1 MARLFD
7 LRKMSLLGRLGHIG
21 AWTALLW
28 IGVLVLLQLS
38 ASLRPWWPALAAPE
52 LNPVSLLALG
62 LPPLAQVLRPHA
74 PRLAGLAIQAG
85 LGLVG
90 LMLLEW
96 GMRLDSAT
104 WLSNS
109 VVDGVSMAGR
119 CALAGW
125 LLLSGLAAWAL
136 LRPGHT
142 RLSLALSLLAL
153 LSMGDSALAVFTV
166 TCWLVFGE
174 VPGASLLFSLPVL
187 LALLWFGL
195 VLVLIA
201 LGELDRQSQS
211 TPDEGYRWVFARN
224 LGLLLTTSVLAGL
237 AAAAVVSA
245 QSADLLIE
253 GLRARAERQARVL
266 ERHVGRAAALVAGA
280 YQQAWAPL
288 TAGAAQDWDRDGF
301 LRTLQHQGE
310 HIELA
315 LDVREATR
323 QGGSG
328 GAPVLRTAELTAS
341 VLADGRVRVELPP
354 KGRQSGLRVQLQLRS
369 DAGDSRAES
378 DRQLHQPVL
387 ICQAS
392 VQDHLSCVEFGP
404 GAEDTAGAAE
414 RFTVVAPGW
423 REQGHRLVELSRD
436 GQRLGLAALA
446 PVGDEGSYLMLRV
459 GAASLF
465 RAVGGPMLLAM
476 LLLSGLALLG
486 AGWSYWRQLPRLRQ
500 LYLSRAQSQATLRH
514 LPLATLVLDARLR
527 VIQVNPAA
535 EQLLEA
541 PASRWL
547 GLAAPD
553 LLPDWVRRIKPD
565 TLVDGISQSHNL
577 DLLTATGE
585 SVPVEVLLAGY
596 TLLGRHGMLLMLRD
610 LRAELDAAR
619 TMRRWTRVF
628 EDSGWGVVIGS
639 VGPRPVLE
647 QVNHAYARML
657 GYRPEELVG
666 QAVRQHVPVSHWETM
681 TRLRHGAELGGS
693 VQGEMRHRRRD
704 GSEIPTLVSVSA
716 VRDEAGTLMHFV
728 VSVQDISALKNA
740 EQTATRHAL
749 HLRAVL
755 DALPVGVWIGDLR
768 GQTTQT
774 NPAARQLWLGDAA
787 EREPDWRGSTALPVQ
802 HDSLM
807 RRAVV
812 LRGTLDSGLI
822 DFDRAPG
829 ERRSLLTTAS
839 PMFDP
844 QGEVIGAIAIDE
856 DLSSLRRSE
865 LAARAAHDLLERI
878 LDAGVVGVALCDAA
892 GRVLRHNLAWNLL
905 IGLGAD
911 ADVLRGCLEPDDGL
925 LQKNLIGR
933 VARGELPTYV
943 SEHRM
948 HRVGGTL
955 GWTLLIVCRLP
966 ATLGEE
972 DRVLVQVLDVDER
985 RRNAE
990 ELANN
995 HLRLA
1000 AAQKLAGIGDWQWDR
1015 DSGLFSC
1022 SDQMLRMLDKGLGAS
1037 RELTREQLLAQV
1049 HPEDRLRLALALEQA
1064 WHHGGGLALDVRLSR
1079 GGGPELIVYMHG
1091 TVQHVQG
1098 AMSMSGTLQDISE
1111 RKRIESE
1118 LRDSRERLRELV
1130 AYEGEV
1136 IEQERKRIAR
1146 EVHDELGQLLTALR
1160 LDLSMLRS
1168 QLDPDDARAQRA
1180 AQMRETMVTMTEVV
1194 RHIASNLR
1202 PAALD
1207 LGLVAAIEW
1216 LAEDFSLRW
1225 ETHCELQLP
1234 RGEESELAGLSEAA
1248 SLALFRAV
1256 QESLTNIAKYAR
1268 ATEVVIALTCE
1279 SGRLHLCVTDNGCGF
1294 DLAEVAARRGGGL
1307 GLLGMRERMHALGA
1321 RLNIES
1327 GPGGTRI
1334 DISYNI
1340 GRSPDT

>member
-1 MARLFD
+1 VFD

-21 AWTALLW
+21 AWAALLW
-28 IGVLVLLQLS
+28 ILVLTLLQLS
-38 ASLRPWWPALAAPE
+38 TSLRALWPALAAPE

-74 PRLAGLAIQAG
+74 QRLAALAIQAG

-96 GMRLDSAT
+96 GMRLDSAVL
-104 WLSNS
+104 LSNS

-119 CALAGW
+119 YALAGW

-142 RLSLALSLLAL
+142 RLSVALSLLAL

-166 TCWLVFGE
+166 TCWLVFGN

-195 VLVLIA
+195 ALVMIA
-201 LGELDRQSQS
+201 LGEIDRQGRSA
-211 TPDEGYRWVFARN
+211 PDQGYRWVFARN

-245 QSADLLIE
+245 QSADLLTE

-280 YQQAWAPL
+280 YQQALAQP
-288 TAGAAQDWDRDGF
+288 GATTNIGWDRDGF
-301 LRTLQHQGE
+301 LRTLQSQGE

-315 LDVREATR
+315 ADAREAAR
-323 QGGSG
+323 RHWVS
-328 GAPVLRTAELTAS
+328 AVPVLRTAELTAG
-341 VLADGRVRVELPP
+341 VLTDGRIRIELPA
-354 KGRQSGLRVQLQLRS
+354 KGRQSGLQVQLQLWS
-369 DAGDSRAES
+369 ETGESRTES
-378 DRQLHQPVL
+378 DRQLRQPLL
-387 ICQAS
+387 ICQAGE
-392 VQDHLSCVEFGP
+392 QDLLLCSEFDP
-404 GAEDTAGAAE
+404 GGDSAPAAAE
-414 RFTVVAPGW
+414 RFSVAASGW
-423 REQGHRLVELSRD
+423 RERGHRLVELSSE
-436 GQRLGLAALA
+436 GQRLGLGALA
-446 PVGDEGSYLMLRV
+446 PIGDEGSYLMLRV
-459 GAASLF
+459 SAASLF
-465 RAVGGPMLLAM
+465 RSVGGPMLLAM

-486 AGWSYWRQLPRLRQ
+486 AAWSYWRQLPRLRK
-500 LYLSRAQSQATLRH
+500 LYLSHAQSQATLHH
-514 LPLATLVLDARLR
+514 LPLATLVLDAQQRMIR
-527 VIQVNPAA
+527 VNPAA
-535 EQLLEA
+535 EHLLGA
-541 PASRWL
+541 PASHWL
-547 GLAAPD
+547 GLPVAG
-553 LLPDWVRRIKPD
+553 LLPDWPHCIDLRP
-565 TLVDGISQSHNL
+565 LADGTSQSHNL
-577 DLLTATGE
+577 ELMTADSTR
-585 SVPVEVLLAGY
+585 VPVEVLLASY
-596 TLLGRHGMLLMLRD
+596 TLLGRRGILVMLRD
-610 LRAELDAAR
+610 LRAELNAAR

-639 VGPRPVLE
+639 VGTSPVLE
-647 QVNHAYARML
+647 LVNPAYARML

-666 QAVRQHVPVSHWETM
+666 QLVRQHVPVSHWETL
-681 TRLRHGAELGGS
+681 TQLRRGAELGGS
-693 VQGEMRHRRRD
+693 VQGEMRHKRRD
-704 GSEIPTLVSVSA
+704 GSEIPTLVSISA
-716 VRDEAGTLMHFV
+716 VRDDSGALLHFV

-755 DALPVGVWIGDLR
+755 DALPVGVWIGDLH

-774 NPAARQLWLGDAA
+774 NPAARQLWLGDSALQMS
-787 EREPDWRGSTALPVQ
+787 DWRGSGALPIQ

-812 LRGTLDSGLI
+812 LRGTLDSGLV

-878 LDAGVVGVALCDAA
+878 LDAGVVGVALCDAV

-905 IGLGAD
+905 IGPDAE
-911 ADVLRGCLEPDDGL
+911 ADVLRSCLEPDDAL
-925 LQKNLIGR
+925 LQKNLIAR

-948 HRVGGTL
+948 HRVGGSL

-990 ELANN
+990 ELASN

-1000 AAQKLAGIGDWQWDR
+1000 AAQKLAGIGDWQWDK

-1022 SDQMLRMLDKGLGAS
+1022 SDQMLRMLDKSLAAS
-1037 RELTREQLLAQV
+1037 RELSREQLLAHV
-1049 HPEDRLRLALALEQA
+1049 HPDDRTSLAKALDKA
-1064 WHHGGGLALDVRLSR
+1064 WRHGEGLALDMRLLRS
-1079 GGGPELIVYMHG
+1079 GGPELIVHMHG
-1091 TVQHVQG
+1091 TVQRAQG
-1098 AMSMSGTLQDISE
+1098 AMSMSGTMQDISE

-1130 AYEGEV
+1130 AYESEV

-1160 LDLSMLRS
+1160 MDLSMLRG
-1168 QLDPDDARAQRA
+1168 QLEPGGASAQRA

-1225 ETHCELQLP
+1225 ETRCELQLP
-1234 RGEESELAGLSEAA
+1234 RAEEGDLTSLSEAA

-1256 QESLTNIAKYAR
+1256 QESLTNIAKYAH
-1268 ATEVVIALTCE
+1268 ATEVVIALSCE
-1279 SGRLHLCVTDNGCGF
+1279 SGQLRLCVSDNGCGF

-1321 RLNIES
+1321 RLHIES
-1327 GPGGTRI
+1327 GTGGTLI

-1340 GRSPDT
+1340 GRSPDS